1 MKLKVVKSGIVAC
14 CIAALVTSGSAPAF
28 AKAKQ
33 LSDKS
38 VRVLMLYAWTLVP
51 GKFTTPTGTVII
63 TDKTKPK
70 KAMVP
75 MDTAREA
82 IRVGRLT
89 AHAQICGL
97 DEEQVANYQ
106 TFMRLQRAKKK
117 WTPQQL
123 LFINQLHLFTVMWL
137 SGNAKLV
144 ATGDDKTPKVEPSK
158 KPAQKTCNKD
168 QRKKVFDTIVKYLK
182 ANPPPKKSNAA
193 LPVNSGLQK
202 TADGKKKN

>member
-1 MKLKVVKSGIVAC
+1 MKIKVVKSGLVAC
-14 CIAALVTSGSAPAF
+14 SVVALVTALSIGANAQT
-28 AKAKQ
+28 KQ

-38 VRVLMLYAWTLVP
+38 VKVLMKYAWSLVP
-51 GKFTTPTGTVII
+51 GKFTTPNGTVII
-63 TDKTKPK
+63 TDKKNPK
-70 KAMVP
+70 AAMLP
-75 MDTAREA
+75 MDVAREA

-106 TFMRLQRAKKK
+106 TFMRLQLKKKK
-117 WTPQQL
+117 WSPQQM

-158 KPAQKTCNKD
+158 APAKKTCSKE
-168 QRKKVFDTIVKYLK
+168 QRKKVQDTILKYLK
-182 ANPPPKKSNAA
+182 ANPPPKKSSTV
-193 LPVNSGLQK
+193 LPVKSAPQK
-202 TADGKKKN
+202 TAKGKKKN